1 MTNTNKKSK
10 TVIILLAVTA
20 VLCLGLAVGFIA
32 KSFKS
37 SPEVKVEAPS
47 TATDENG
54 DILNDGEIH
63 PIFGRK
69 FAEECRQRI

>member
-10 TVIILLAVTA
+10 TVIILLAVMA

-37 SPEVKVEAPS
+37 SPEVK
-47 TATDENG
+47 
-54 DILNDGEIH
+54 I
-63 PIFGRK
+63 GR
-69 FAEECRQRI
+69 AHV